1 MNELDA
7 LANIDF
13 NTRYEKDHLRQ
24 LELVRIGTCGGLQP
38 YTPVGTYV
46 CSEKSIGFDGL
57 LNFYAGRNEVCDLK
71 LEQTFIDYMG
81 WEGNVCI
88 AHPYVIDADREL
100 IDRIAQNDM
109 VRGVTIAAGG
119 FLVRR
124 DENSVSHW
132 PILNRMKRLRNL
144 NTMTIASL
152 TLKWKVPPLPD

>member
-1 MNELDA
+1 MFVL
-7 LANIDF
+7 
-13 NTRYEKDHLRQ
+13 
-24 LELVRIGTCGGLQP
+24 
-38 YTPVGTYV
+38 
-46 CSEKSIGFDGL
+46 KSLFDGL

-71 LEQTFIDYMG
+71 LEQAFIDYMG

-119 FLVRR
+119 FFGPQGR
-124 DENSVSHW
+124 E
-132 PILNRMKRLRNL
+132 LRIPLADPKQNEK
-144 NTMTIASL
+144 MTIASL